1 MPDLTTREVLITRAD
16 ADRREIIG
24 MAVPFN
30 TPTEIFPGLSEQ
42 FERGSI
48 TCDDQPPKLFFQHD
62 TPIGTIT
69 ALEDRDD
76 GAWITAHVSATR
88 AGDEALTLV
97 RDGVLDRLSVAFM
110 PVTETTTTDPDT
122 RAELI
127 TRTKVILREVSIV
140 NFPAYP
146 DAKITATRNQ
156 HNPEELMPDP
166 VDLVD
171 PTPDTLTR
179 AGLDGMATRADLDE
193 LARQLATLATGPQDH
208 AVPDTRNAAE
218 VLKAVASGDTETRAL
233 FDKFAT
239 RAYTG
244 GTTADDARGEPPAFI
259 ADLTRIIDN
268 ANPLANLFGTAAL
281 PAEGMT
287 IEFSRL
293 ASDTTTVAKQA
304 AEGDPLASG
313 KVSVETDRAPI
324 ETFGGWSQLSVQE
337 VQRTRTNMLQLT
349 LNAMAVKAG
358 IAKANA
364 FAGFYENTVKGQAAR
379 ALSTTITADAL
390 KWGDLVAIISDATDA
405 FTDLGVPISG
415 LIVGRT
421 TWVALASLTGS
432 DNRPL
437 MKIGDGAANVIGTIA
452 PASLSGDLSGIT
464 VIKNTRQTT
473 AAGAAGAF
481 FNADALRTYT
491 SGVASLSDQD
501 IVGLT
506 RSFSVF
512 QFLAFA
518 DEQPTHLLPLKLGD
532 KAAA

>member
-1 MPDLTTREVLITRAD
+1 MPDLLTREVLITRAD

-30 TPTEIFPGLSEQ
+30 TPTEIVPGMVEQ
-42 FERGSI
+42 FERGAI
-48 TCDDQPPKLFFQHD
+48 TTDDQPPKLFNRHD
-62 TPIGTIT
+62 EPIGTIT

-88 AGDEALTLV
+88 AGDDTLTLV
-97 RDGVLDRLSVAFM
+97 RDGVLDRLSVGFK
-110 PVTETTTTDPDT
+110 PVDDTTSD
-122 RAELI
+122 RADGSKLI
-127 TRTKVILREVSIV
+127 TRTKVILREVSV
-140 NFPAYP
+140 VPFPAYV
-146 DAKITATRNQ
+146 DAKITETRNQ
-156 HNPEELMPDP
+156 HKPEELMPDP
-166 VDLVD
+166 VKTGDS
-171 PTPDTLTR
+171 PPDTLTR
-179 AGLDGMATRADLDE
+179 ADLDQMATRADLDE
-193 LARQLATLATGPQDH
+193 LARQLATLATGPQAP
-208 AVPDTRNAAE
+208 AVPDTRSAAE
-218 VLKAVASGDTETRAL
+218 VLKAVVSGDTETRAL

-244 GTTADDARGEPPAFI
+244 GVSGDDARIEPPAFV

-287 IEFSRL
+287 VEFSRVV
-293 ASDTTTVAKQA
+293 SDTTTVAKQA

-358 IAKANA
+358 IGKANA
-364 FAGFYENTVKGQAAR
+364 FAGFYEATVKGQAAR

-415 LIVGRT
+415 LIVDRN

-452 PASLSGDLSGIT
+452 PASLSGNLSGIT
-464 VIKNTRQTT
+464 VVKNTRQTA